1 MNKYA
6 EAAARILERRSQ
18 SLRVLRRMNGALL
31 ALALV
36 LTGCTGAGEQASKMT
51 SFSTAESRESKA
63 ELFSLPADQ
72 MSHIQVV
79 TVGQGPL
86 ARVLRLSGAV
96 EYNDF
101 KTTPV
106 ITQVG
111 GPVSRVVVVQ
121 GEHCLLYTSRCV

>member
-1 MNKYA
+1 MSLHPNNEKRMIA
-6 EAAARILERRSQ
+6 LAAAL
-18 SLRVLRRMNGALL
+18 ALSL
-31 ALALV
+31 ALA
-36 LTGCTGAGEQASKMT
+36 GCGRAADQASKMT

-72 MSHIQVV
+72 MSHIQIVAV
-79 TVGQGPL
+79 TQGPL
-86 ARVLRLSGAV
+86 ARILRLTGAV

-111 GPVSRVVVVQ
+111 GPVSRVVP
-121 GEHCLLYTSRCV
+121 LLSPKRPIRLATSIPLSA